1 MFYQIFYLFWLR
13 TLVVFDHF
21 TKKREIARLFM
32 ATLFSLHSLKFAI
45 LLVTLDRKDWTM
57 MVKRLEKHIMVGVS

>member
-21 TKKREIARLFM
+21 TKKREIARLFI
-32 ATLFSLHSLKFAI
+32 ATIFSLHFLKIAI
-45 LLVTLDRKDWTM
+45 LLVTLSRKD
-57 MVKRLEKHIMVGVS
+57 